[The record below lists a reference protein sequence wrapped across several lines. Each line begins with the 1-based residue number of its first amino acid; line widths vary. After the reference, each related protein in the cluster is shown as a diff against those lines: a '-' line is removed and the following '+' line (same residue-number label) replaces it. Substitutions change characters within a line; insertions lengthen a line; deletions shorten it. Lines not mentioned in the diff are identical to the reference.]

1 MKRTRIFVLGG
12 LVLAAAVLPPLAAS
26 AQIARDARDRL
37 VPAGA
42 TGPAKGYRE
51 QPWWAP
57 LGECSAA
64 FAAGQ
69 KQDRAAVFMAQ
80 AMMRVADDRKL
91 KAEEARDLV
100 RPWIQGPGKSR
111 AGMLTMGFGQA
122 AVEGNCEQLLKQY
135 EAG

>member
-1 MKRTRIFVLGG
+1 MKRKQIAVLGI
-12 LVLAAAVLPPLAAS
+12 VLAASVLPALSAS

-42 TGPAKGYRE
+42 TGPAAGYKG

-64 FAAGQ
+64 FTAGG
-69 KQDRAAVFMAQ
+69 KPDRANVFMAQ
-80 AMMRVADDRKL
+80 AMMRVADDRTL

-100 RPWIQGPGKSR
+100 RPWVQTTGKSR
-111 AGMLTMGFGQA
+111 AGMLAMGFGQA
-122 AVEGNCEQLLKQY
+122 ALEGNCEQLLKQY